1 MNKTA
6 KNSPELRNIQPE
18 VKPRAASVQP
28 LADRLKILPAEERK
42 HFLLSRS
49 PAEAA
54 EILWRSNRVIRSD
67 IVHHLDNRD
76 LAAILTAGAVDW
88 AADELRLLP
97 PAGRARVLAR
107 MEAAAAA
114 RIKKLLSYPP
124 DTAGARMSPE
134 VVPFNQNLTVAQA
147 VEIIRRS
154 PTPVFHCY
162 VVDKEGKLLGVVPM
176 RKLVV
181 APPETVLSDLMTI
194 GIVSVSADMDQ
205 EEVVRIATRRAFY
218 ALPVVDREGVL
229 VGTITLDKVLQVI
242 QDEDTEDIFK
252 MAGTDKEEIT
262 SASLFHIAWIRAPW
276 LFASFLGGLGAA
288 LIIGVFEQSI
298 ARVAALAMFL
308 PIVLGM
314 GGNIGV
320 QSATVVV
327 RGLAMGYIDV
337 RAISRTVLKEMGIGF
352 ILGIT
357 YGLILGLF
365 AMFRFMGS
373 DPPLGG
379 MAFGIS
385 FGFTVGIAI
394 ICSMFIAGTTGAF
407 IPMVLKKINIDP
419 AIATGP
425 FVTTSIDIL
434 GIIVYFLV
442 AQLFLADFL

>member
-6 KNSPELRNIQPE
+6 PKTPDPREVQPE
-18 VKPRAASVQP
+18 VNSGGSSVQEQ
-28 LADRLKILPAEERK
+28 ADLLKELSGEEQRQ
-42 HFLLSRS
+42 FLLSHP

-54 EILWRSNRVIRSD
+54 RILWRTNQVTRSEL
-67 IVHHLDNRD
+67 VRRLDNRD
-76 LAAILTAGAVDW
+76 LVAILTAEPPDW

-97 PAGRARVLAR
+97 PAGQDRVLAR
-107 MEAAAAA
+107 MEPPAAA

-124 DTAGARMSPE
+124 DTAGSRMSPE
-134 VVPFNQNLTVAQA
+134 VVPFNQDLTTAEA
-147 VEIIRRS
+147 VDIIRRS
-154 PTPVFHCY
+154 SIPVFHCY

-181 APPETVLSDLMTI
+181 APPETVLRDLMTV
-194 GIVSVSADMDQ
+194 GIISIPAEMDQ
-205 EEVVRIATRRAFY
+205 EEVVRIATRRVFY
-218 ALPVVDREGVL
+218 ALPVVDGEGIL
-229 VGTITLDKVLQVI
+229 VGTITLDRVLQVI

-252 MAGTDKEEIT
+252 MAGTNKKEIT
-262 SASLFHIAWIRAPW
+262 SPTLFHIARIRAPW

-288 LIIGVFEQSI
+288 MIIGVFEQSI
-298 ARVAALAMFL
+298 ARIAALAMFL

-337 RAISRTVLKEMGIGF
+337 RAIGRTVFKEMGIGF
-352 ILGIT
+352 MLGIT
-357 YGLILGLF
+357 YGIILGLF

-373 DPPLGG
+373 EPPLGG
-379 MAFGIS
+379 MAFGLS

-394 ICSMFIAGTTGAF
+394 ICSMFIAATTGAF
-407 IPMVLKKINIDP
+407 IPMILKKSKIDP